1 MPANNPRTS
10 STGRNRDGGRRP
22 IPVPPVPRLS
32 RHDEEEAAE
41 PDDDEPELELTL
53 RAVLGGIMVGGILC
67 FSNMYFGLQT
77 GWVTMVRTYG
87 RTSYNRVSDKC
98 NDIVCW
104 CVRIVTC
111 FRACILYYVLLAIT
125 ADGTYF
131 LKSLIYIYIIYIYI
145 YTYIHNPAVLS

>member
-22 IPVPPVPRLS
+22 IPVPPVPRLP

-77 GWVTMVRTYG
+77 GWVTMVRT
-87 RTSYNRVSDKC
+87 
-98 NDIVCW
+98 
-104 CVRIVTC
+104 VRK
-111 FRACILYYVLLAIT
+111 Y
-125 ADGTYF
+125 
-131 LKSLIYIYIIYIYI
+131 
-145 YTYIHNPAVLS
+145 